1 MTHMLCSLAGGKV
14 VVALEV
20 RGRANLGRFL
30 KLTGLS
36 TGWLLLTGHCGFVSS
51 SDEDYPRRYAPGAAA
66 TRCVRDGDGDNLAG
80 CAGAE

>member
-30 KLTGLS
+30 KLTGLYR
-36 TGWLLLTGHCGFVSS
+36 V
-51 SDEDYPRRYAPGAAA
+51 A
-66 TRCVRDGDGDNLAG
+66 TAYRPLRLRL
-80 CAGAE
+80 